1 MEMGALKVSI
11 KNDLEL
17 QIPKNKWV
25 ELQIPP
31 SQVSIV

>member
-1 MEMGALKVSI
+1 MEMGTLEVSL

-17 QIPKNKWV
+17 QIPKNKKV